1 MAAERLPVQKACRL
15 LGVSESGYYAWK
27 TRVPSNRQIRHAWLL
42 EQIQAVHEAAR
53 GVYGARRVWAEL
65 TMGLGLQ
72 VGRSQVELVMS
83 RAGLRGIPGP
93 RRSRQPRSNAP
104 LPGDLVRRK
113 FGRDHPNMLWVTD
126 VTEHRTREGKIYCA
140 VVLDTFSRKVVG
152 WAIDSSP
159 DAALVTNALHMAI
172 ETRKPQQGTV
182 IHSDHGTVFRSWV
195 FTQRVQ
201 AAGLLPSMGAI
212 GSCYD
217 NSMIE
222 SFWGRMQT
230 ELLDRQSWRTR
241 LELANAIFEYLEMF
255 HNRKRRHSRLGMR
268 SPVEYEKLY
277 EQAKMLRSGT

>member
-27 TRVPSNRQIRHAWLL
+27 ARVPSNRQIRHAWLL
-42 EQIQAVHEAAR
+42 EHIQAVHEATR

-93 RRSRQPRSNAP
+93 RRSQKSRSDAP
-104 LPGDLVRRK
+104 LPGDLVQRE
-113 FGRDHPNMLWVTD
+113 FARDHPNMLWVTD

-152 WAIDSSP
+152 WAIDSAP
-159 DAALVTNALHMAI
+159 NAGLVTNALHMAI
-172 ETRKPQQGTV
+172 ETRKPQPGTI

-230 ELLDRQSWRTR
+230 ELLDRQIWRTR

-277 EQAKMLRSGT
+277 EQAKMLLSGI